1 MISCFLVSKC
11 LVARAI
17 IFYNVNQWQ
26 HTTTSDS
33 VELFPHHNVPRQFPP
48 FSPIM
53 RHQQVET
60 FHRIS
65 ERRRPQLEARLTLQT
80 HPR

>member
-1 MISCFLVSKC
+1 MSISRSTLQQVTC
-11 LVARAI
+11 
-17 IFYNVNQWQ
+17 
-26 HTTTSDS
+26 S
-33 VELFPHHNVPRQFPP
+33 VELFPHHNVPRQIPP
-48 FSPIM
+48 FSPIT
-53 RHQQVET
+53 RRQQVET